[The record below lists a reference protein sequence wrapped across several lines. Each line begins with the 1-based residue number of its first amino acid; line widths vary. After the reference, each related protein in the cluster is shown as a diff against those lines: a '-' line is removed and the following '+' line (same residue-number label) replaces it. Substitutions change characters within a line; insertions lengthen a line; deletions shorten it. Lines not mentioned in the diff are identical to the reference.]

1 MFLSSSP
8 PLLRTFIMTIGQDP
22 QLRGAGEDSDEES
35 PGHVEQT
42 GKALG
47 DLGDTPCRT
56 TDIDSQE
63 SAPSCSNGDRSHP
76 DWMNDYLAE
85 PCIFGLKEK
94 IERTKREIAEAKR
107 LEFELGD
114 EFVEIVDDDDFPVPT
129 WNPEEWPDAQPRGE
143 ECLLS
148 PVSPQPTHPEPEH
161 PKECKFDQEIPDRHH
176 EIARIKARIAELKA
190 AQLSAPLF
198 GSKLKHLLVYRV

>member
-1 MFLSSSP
+1 
-8 PLLRTFIMTIGQDP
+8 
-22 QLRGAGEDSDEES
+22 
-35 PGHVEQT
+35 
-42 GKALG
+42 
-47 DLGDTPCRT
+47 
-56 TDIDSQE
+56 
-63 SAPSCSNGDRSHP
+63 
-76 DWMNDYLAE
+76 MNDYLAE

-94 IERTKREIAEAKR
+94 IERTKGEIAEAKR
-107 LEFELGD
+107 LEYEVGN
-114 EFVEIVDDDDFPVPT
+114 EIVEIGDDDDFPVPT

-148 PVSPQPTHPEPEH
+148 PVSPQPIHPEPEH

-198 GSKLKHLLVYRV
+198 GSKLNTFWSIGFSFLSVQHILELHLSRMILN